1 MLETLIT
8 SKTRIKLLIKFFL
21 NPLSK
26 SYLRALEAEFGE
38 GSNAIRLELNKFED
52 ANLLRSESDGNRKL
66 FFANQDHPLFDN
78 INGLVKKHLGIDSL
92 IDQVISKLGNLDIVY
107 LTGSLAKGLNTS
119 IIDLL
124 IVGDSIDRNY
134 LSQLVEKAEKVIERK
149 IRYAVYSVKDF
160 ASGIDNTEKN
170 EMLIIWSR

>member
-38 GSNAIRLELNKFED
+38 GSNAIRLELNKFEE
-52 ANLLRSESDGNRKL
+52 ASLLKSESEGNRKV
-66 FFANQDHPLFDN
+66 FFANQNHPLFDN
-78 INGLVKKHLGIDSL
+78 INGLVKKHLGIDS
-92 IDQVISKLGNLDIVY
+92 IVDQVISKLGNLDSVY
-107 LTGSLAKGLNTS
+107 LTGALAKGLNNS
-119 IIDLL
+119 VIDLL

-149 IRYAVYSVKDF
+149 ISYVIYGTNEFAIDTAREKD
-160 ASGIDNTEKN
+160 
-170 EMLIIWSR
+170 EMLMIWHS